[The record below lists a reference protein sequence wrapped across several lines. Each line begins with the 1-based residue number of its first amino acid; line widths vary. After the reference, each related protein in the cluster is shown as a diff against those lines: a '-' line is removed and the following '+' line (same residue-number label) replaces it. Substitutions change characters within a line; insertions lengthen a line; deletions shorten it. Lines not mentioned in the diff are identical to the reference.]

1 MVAPVLPSPQLTPP
15 LGVIL
20 FVVASTWRELKV
32 EDVVAG
38 TAPFFAIIILFIFL
52 LIAVPDI
59 ALWLPNQ
66 MR

>member
-1 MVAPVLPSPQLTPP
+1 
-15 LGVIL
+15 VIL

-59 ALWLPNQ
+59 ALWLPSQ